1 MSGANQLRISCE
13 LTHHFSVNQVLAL
26 NSQLVR
32 TKEANASKLFRKF
45 SKFAGISLRN
55 TMEPV
60 NILEIAQKT
69 YDRIKKRNSELLN
82 QQLMDT
88 DSKATTMDDWIGL
101 VCLANSRE
109 ELAKV
114 LDAFRPGAWTD
125 EQRAR
130 MSQAYMA
137 RLKNLSAP

>member
-1 MSGANQLRISCE
+1 
-13 LTHHFSVNQVLAL
+13 
-26 NSQLVR
+26 
-32 TKEANASKLFRKF
+32 
-45 SKFAGISLRN
+45 
-55 TMEPV
+55 MEPV

-69 YDRIKKRNSELLN
+69 YDRIKQRNAERLDNQLSEQDN
-82 QQLMDT
+82 KPTTIDT
-88 DSKATTMDDWIGL
+88 WIGL

-109 ELAKV
+109 GLAKV